1 MKFRQ
6 RRFLWNLL
14 KGLVLAA
21 IAGSLLLNFALFGQ
35 AKKYYLEL
43 NQTRLDPV
51 GLSYFPAQDVAR
63 TDSLRVVFF
72 GDSRAASWI
81 FPSLPPASGSGDYA
95 FINRGIPSQTSV
107 QTVQRF
113 SAHVR
118 PLKPDVVVVQV
129 GINDL
134 KTIALFPERRESI
147 RADCRA
153 NIKQIV
159 EESRKLGA
167 VVLLTTIFPVGEVPL
182 ARKPFWSD
190 AIAVSVK
197 ELNAYIATLAENKTD
212 DDKIFLLDAFSLLA
226 DTRGMMSQEY
236 SLDELH
242 LNEQGYRV
250 LNQALMPL
258 IDGINQGT
266 PVKY

>member
-21 IAGSLLLNFALFGQ
+21 ITGSLLLNFALFGQ
-35 AKKYYLEL
+35 AKKYYFEL

-51 GLSYFPAQDVAR
+51 GLSYFSAQDVAR

-81 FPSLPPASGSGDYA
+81 FPSPPASGSGDYA

-113 SAHVR
+113 AAHVR

-134 KTIALFPERRESI
+134 KTIALFPDRGEAI

-153 NIKQIV
+153 NIKRIV

-167 VVLLTTIFPVGEVPL
+167 VVVLTTIFPVGEVPL

-197 ELNAYIATLAENKTD
+197 ELNAYIATLSENKTG
-212 DDKIFLLDAFSLLA
+212 DDKILLFDAFSLLA

-258 IDGINQGT
+258 IDQAIGRQLGA
-266 PVKY
+266 